1 MKKEKFS
8 FVKWLTTRDI
18 EKITISL
25 GLEIMSKDNENKK
38 RISRHN
44 DEDGYHIIVFCKD
57 LKQIEANVEKSKFLM
72 GLPEFRNIATSM
84 MMSMAMLAGA
94 SEGQTSFFEANNVV
108 VLKFDDFFLQETLS
122 LKSED
127 EQLEN
132 DRHMTK
138 VYQKYM
144 SQKFGSHYTDMK
156 RAHYKKLYQQYR
168 EEEKANEPEQKL

>member
-8 FVKWLTTRDI
+8 FVKWLTTKDI
-18 EKITISL
+18 EKIATSL
-25 GLEIMSKDNENKK
+25 NLEIMNKKDDETKK
-38 RISRHN
+38 RILRHK
-44 DEDGYHIIVFCKD
+44 DEDGYHITVFCKD
-57 LKQIEANVEKSKFLM
+57 LKQIEANAEMSKFLM
-72 GLPEFRNIATSM
+72 GLPRFRNIATSM
-84 MMSMAMLAGA
+84 MLSMAMLSGA
-94 SEGQTSFFEANNVV
+94 TSFFEANNMVI
-108 VLKFDDFFLQETLS
+108 LKFDDFFLQETLS

-156 RAHYKKLYQQYR
+156 RAYYKKLYQQYR
-168 EEEKANEPEQKL
+168 EEEKAKETEQKL